1 MRLITTSSTFT
12 SVALKVSKPVLP
24 EQSIISSSLL
34 ELPDSAS
41 SLELDNS
48 LELLDSASSLE
59 LDTSLEL
66 LDSVLSLEFAVSLEL
81 LDSVLELEISME
93 LLDSFFSSVVKDSL
107 EMLFS
112 SLLELDDAVSFGSV
126 EDESP
131 QAHIPTTTA
140 TVDNR
145 PMRLFCFIA
154 FL

>member
-1 MRLITTSSTFT
+1 MTGMGRSVSHLALFVLFKSMPAVATAAKTSDMEQATWWAMPPPIEKH
-12 SVALKVSKPVLP
+12 VAY
-24 EQSIISSSLL
+24 
-34 ELPDSAS
+34 
-41 SLELDNS
+41 
-48 LELLDSASSLE
+48 
-59 LDTSLEL
+59 TRF
-66 LDSVLSLEFAVSLEL
+66 LSLEFAVSLEL

-93 LLDSFFSSVVKDSL
+93 LLDSFFSSVVEDSL